1 MAGSEGGRWVGR
13 RNRAIYDL
21 AVLIDALLMAKPNE
35 VASRAEALAAAGVDG
50 IFTFEGPHDVFLPLI
65 LAADTGCHLYTN
77 VAIAFPRS
85 PMHLAHTAW
94 DLAELSDGRFSLG
107 LGTQIKAH
115 VERRYGS
122 TWSSPV
128 GRMREWVEAIRAIGR
143 TWQDG
148 EPLEYIGEHT
158 RHTLMTPAFEPG
170 SLPSGPPPIWL
181 GALGP
186 AMTRLATAVADGML
200 IHPFTS
206 DRHLAEVTL
215 PRILAGLESAGRP
228 RSDLTVV
235 GQAIVACS
243 TDPATQVAADTAAR
257 WMVAFYGSTPAYLP
271 VLETEGRDHLHPELR
286 ALSREG
292 RWDEMA
298 ALVDDDLLDAVV
310 LRGDP
315 AQVASRLTARF
326 GGDVDRVALST
337 PGGITD
343 DALAALVT
351 ETSATFDH
359 TSP

>member
-1 MAGSEGGRWVGR
+1 M
-13 RNRAIYDL
+13 
-21 AVLIDALLMAKPNE
+21 
-35 VASRAEALAAAGVDG
+35 
-50 IFTFEGPHDVFLPLI
+50 
-65 LAADTGCHLYTN
+65 
-77 VAIAFPRS
+77 
-85 PMHLAHTAW
+85 
-94 DLAELSDGRFSLG
+94 
-107 LGTQIKAH
+107 
-115 VERRYGS
+115 
-122 TWSSPV
+122 
-128 GRMREWVEAIRAIGR
+128 
-143 TWQDG
+143 
-148 EPLEYIGEHT
+148 
-158 RHTLMTPAFEPG
+158 
-170 SLPSGPPPIWL
+170 
-181 GALGP
+181 
-186 AMTRLATAVADGML
+186 
-200 IHPFTS
+200 
-206 DRHLAEVTL
+206 
-215 PRILAGLESAGRP
+215 
-228 RSDLTVV
+228 V

-351 ETSATFDH
+351 ETRTPFDQ
-359 TSP
+359 TAPRGARNARPT